1 MKRRIGYVPE
11 SAVLYEALTVGETL
25 SFVGRLHG
33 LEEETTRRRG
43 EEMLEAFDLGSRM
56 HSRIATLS
64 KGMRQKVLLAC
75 ALLHDPEVLFLDEPL
90 SGLDV
95 ASAMFVKALLR
106 SLAQRGRAI
115 FFSSHVMDVVER
127 LCDRI
132 AILDRG
138 RIVAQGTYEELS
150 EAGRRGTLERVF
162 AELTRREE
170 IPDDARRVERILA
183 TLREAPEGQRPQG
196 RRPEGR

>member
-25 SFVGRLHG
+25 SLVGRLHG
-33 LEEETTRRRG
+33 VEESTVRRRG
-43 EEMLEAFDLGSRM
+43 EEMLEAFDLSTRI

-75 ALLHDPEVLFLDEPL
+75 ALLHDPDVLFLDEPL

-183 TLREAPEGQRPQG
+183 TLREAPEG